1 MGGPRRDELPQ
12 DKSTQVNFESCWQG
26 GIHVNLTNI
35 GRRARLAIAVGLGGT
50 AALVAISGSAAVAA
64 GPGCQPGSGKQLSGQ
79 HLTSSQVSGFQPGDL
94 RCANLAGADLSGLS
108 LGQVDF
114 TGAILRNANL
124 QHADLTQAT
133 LNFADLSGANLT
145 DATMIQAEAQH
156 AKLAGADLSGVDLTQ
171 ADLTGA
177 DLSKTKLSGTSFTQA
192 TLDHTTFT
200 GATGIPPWNM
210 YVLIVAVVIFVL
222 LIVGTIRRSARNT
235 RNAGGYA
242 FANASGNRTGS
253 LLVRGLIGSLL
264 VAVGFSAF
272 VGGLLGEILSAAGP
286 PVTQTCVGA
295 LCKVGVASGFIGLFG
310 GVIVVIFGFAI
321 RGSGRKTNQPA
332 NFGPNLSGGG
342 FVGSPFN

>member
-1 MGGPRRDELPQ
+1 MDCH
-12 DKSTQVNFESCWQG
+12 KA
-26 GIHVNLTNI
+26 IHVVRTLNVNLRNI
-35 GRRARLAIAVGLGGT
+35 GRRTRLVIAVGFGGVV
-50 AALVAISGSAAVAA
+50 ALASITGSAAAVAGA
-64 GPGCQPGSGKQLSGQ
+64 SCQPGSGRQLAGH
-79 HLTSSQVSGFQPGDL
+79 HLTSSDVSSFQPGDL
-94 RCANLAGADLSGLS
+94 RCANLADADLSGLS

-114 TGAILRNANL
+114 TGAILRNADL

-133 LNFADLSGANLT
+133 LNFADLAGANLT
-145 DATMIQAEAQH
+145 GATMIQVEAKQ
-156 AKLAGADLSGVDLTQ
+156 AKMTGADLSGVDLTQ

-200 GATGIPPWNM
+200 GATGIPPWNL
-210 YVLIVAVVIFVL
+210 YVLIVAVLIFVL
-222 LIVGTIRRSARNT
+222 LILGTVRRSLRTT
-235 RNAGGYA
+235 RNAGGFA
-242 FANASGNRTGS
+242 FASAAGNRSGS

-264 VAVGFSAF
+264 VAVGLSLF
-272 VGGLLGEILSAAGP
+272 VGGLLGQILSAAGP

-310 GVIVVIFGFAI
+310 GVLVVIVGFAI
-321 RGSGRKTNQPA
+321 RASGRRRNAQA